1 MGILNNFENYTDKD
15 CNVKGKAGRDG
26 IGFKLTGDGN
36 YDIDGKRLT
45 NLAESVDDNDAVS
58 LKVLKEHT
66 QVSQNN
72 YHLQPSFKI
81 YKEFGDKSQL
91 TVGVYPK
98 TPSNHF
104 FNNHKTHHDPYNV
117 DKEADDTGFGGQ
129 AWSSMKLKGNQLE
142 SGSYTVIFEIFVL
155 GSSGSFL
162 VDDTIIYHV
171 YGDSHY
177 SITTFNSNKINGQY
191 TRSMI
196 QFTTDGGAG
205 ADDGIKFQIK
215 YFGSQYNNNIKF
227 LFYSRVIK
235 GSQSTSFDHAI
246 FNVSDVQDNHE
257 ILYFENLNL
266 NGNLING
273 LGNPVDNNDATNKT
287 YVDSEIAKLPQPDTD
302 VLKLDGSKAMTGN
315 LDMGNKNI
323 TNTNKITTRA
333 IDLSGP
339 IDMFNNRII
348 GVRDGIYDKHA
359 VNKQQ
364 LDAVENSKADKTQLT
379 NYLLRDGNN
388 TMTGD
393 LDIDEH
399 HILSVKNL
407 TDHKVDDAYS
417 DIVKDLK
424 SVVNKEYLNQNFL
437 KINGNYFDLNQ
448 KVIKNSAPHD
458 DGSYDNNTLVSKAFV
473 DAEIAKLPKPDID
486 VLKLDGS
493 RAMQGNLMM
502 NNNNIKNLKDP
513 VDNQDAGTKKYIDD
527 EITKI
532 PTVYANT
539 FYKKGEDILVS
550 KQKKIT
556 FEIDPLNSLPLNTY
570 VMNMNRYGIEKCGPI
585 KMDDQGNS
593 NLDMNDSSIINIG
606 GIEMKNDNDS
616 ELDMKNNKIVN
627 AGKLEMVNDNDSEI
641 NMNDNIIK
649 NVGDPLAAKD
659 ACNKR
664 YVDVVGSNYLKK
676 DGTSSMGGN
685 LKMQDN
691 RIIYLADPVNIKDA
705 ANKKYVDNKIKE
717 SEEGS
722 IEVVQQEN
730 VFKKVM
736 DDDEFKEDDNDIHK
750 VGVRNKNFHL
760 VNKKTY
766 EFNIDYDSSL
776 GYYSTRLSIDLI
788 YLPVGSYT
796 MVYEMYI
803 DNGITVD
810 EIDATSGTLTVGK
823 INSKINGTK
832 TRSIINFT
840 KYTISS
846 GFDDLDIDIKL
857 KGKTDPQTTIN
868 VVVYGVKGQV
878 NNVSVNLW
886 DRFYFYDNTS
896 IKFELPVDMNQK
908 DITGVNKI
916 TTKNLD
922 VHSQIDMK
930 GNKIIGVD
938 DGTSNNDA
946 VNKIQLDAVI
956 AQLNININTLN
967 NLIKTNKDNITTI
980 NTNDGYYYFT
990 DQLKH
995 KNRSFVKFPP
1005 NINKYPFGLGR
1016 DQFRFRILLDG
1027 YYHIIY
1033 TDFYKSNGQFQVH
1046 DITNGNDLFVM
1057 NLSKQSNW
1065 TPITINAIVPITV
1078 DNGFKHA
1085 DIQLKFGVFDNAL
1098 FNGSGYS
1105 SFYIRYLHA

>member
-1 MGILNNFENYTDKD
+1 MSYSNGILSSPSA
-15 CNVKGKAGRDG
+15 KGQPGPPGKPG
-26 IGFKLTGDGN
+26 IPRVGYKLTADGN
-36 YDIDGKRLT
+36 FDIDTKRLT
-45 NLAESVDDNDAVS
+45 NVAESVDDNDAVS

-66 QVSQNN
+66 QISQNN

-91 TVGVYPK
+91 TVGTPPN

-104 FNNHKTHHDPYNV
+104 FNNHKAHYDPYIV
-117 DKEADDTGFGGQ
+117 DKEAYDTGFSGE

-142 SGSYTVIFEIFVL
+142 SGSYTVIFEIFVI
-155 GSSGSFL
+155 GTSGGFL

-171 YGDSHY
+171 NGDSHY

-205 ADDGIKFQIK
+205 VDDGIKFQIK
-215 YFGSQYNNNIKF
+215 YFGSQYNKNIKF

-235 GSQSTSFDHAI
+235 GSQSTSFNHDI
-246 FNVSDVQDNHE
+246 FNVSDVDDNHE

-287 YVDSEIAKLPQPDTD
+287 YVDIKNAQQDIAIADKASKSYVDNQIANVQIDTTPLLPR
-302 VLKLDGSKAMTGN
+302 DGS
-315 LDMGNKNI
+315 
-323 TNTNKITTRA
+323 R
-333 IDLSGP
+333 S
-339 IDMFNNRII
+339 
-348 GVRDGIYDKHA
+348 
-359 VNKQQ
+359 
-364 LDAVENSKADKTQLT
+364 
-379 NYLLRDGNN
+379 
-388 TMTGD
+388 MTGD

-437 KINGNYFDLNQ
+437 KIKGNDYDLNQ

-473 DAEIAKLPKPDID
+473 DAEIAKLPKPDTD
-486 VLKLDGS
+486 VLKTDGS
-493 RAMQGNLMM
+493 KAMAGNLNMGM
-502 NNNNIKNLKDP
+502 NKILNVDTLNDYTNNSEKDRDLKSVVNKRYLNTHFLKIMGKGDNDFNLGGQIIKNCEPYYDGLFD
-513 VDNQDAGTKKYIDD
+513 DNS
-527 EITKI
+527 
-532 PTVYANT
+532 
-539 FYKKGEDILVS
+539 LVS
-550 KQKKIT
+550 KAFVDAKIAK
-556 FEIDPLNSLPLNTY
+556 LPKPATDVLKTDGSKA
-570 VMNMNRYGIEKCGPI
+570 MNG
-585 KMDDQGNS
+585 
-593 NLDMNDSSIINIG
+593 NLDMANNSIINLKEPG
-606 GIEMKNDNDS
+606 ASDS
-616 ELDMKNNKIVN
+616 NHAASVKFVNTIVN
-627 AGKLEMVNDNDSEI
+627 NSESGMINLIND
-641 NMNDNIIK
+641 
-649 NVGDPLAAKD
+649 
-659 ACNKR
+659 
-664 YVDVVGSNYLKK
+664 
-676 DGTSSMGGN
+676 
-685 LKMQDN
+685 
-691 RIIYLADPVNIKDA
+691 
-705 ANKKYVDNKIKE
+705 KIKK

-722 IEVVQQEN
+722 IEAVQQEN

-736 DDDEFKEDDNDIHK
+736 DDDEFKEDDSDIHK

-766 EFNIDYDSSL
+766 EFKIDYDSSL

-810 EIDATSGTLTVGK
+810 EIDSTSGTLVVGK
-823 INSKINGTK
+823 INSKIDGTK
-832 TRSIINFT
+832 TRSIIHFT
-840 KYTISS
+840 KYTISP

-886 DRFYFYDNTS
+886 DRFYYYDNAS
-896 IKFELPVDMNQK
+896 VKFELPVDMNQK

-916 TTKNLD
+916 TTTNLD
-922 VHSQIDMK
+922 VHGQIDMK
-930 GNKIIGVD
+930 GNKIIGVG

-967 NLIKTNKDNITTI
+967 NLIKTNKDNIATI

-1078 DNGFKHA
+1078 DNGFNHA
-1085 DIQLKFGVFDNAL
+1085 DIQLKFGVFDDAL

>member
-1 MGILNNFENYTDKD
+1 MSYSNGILSSPSA
-15 CNVKGKAGRDG
+15 KGQPGPPGKPGVPG
-26 IGFKLTGDGN
+26 VGYKLTADGN
-36 YDIDGKRLT
+36 FDIDTKRLT
-45 NLAESVDDNDAVS
+45 NVAESVDDNDAVS

-66 QVSQNN
+66 QISQNN

-91 TVGVYPK
+91 TVGTPPN

-104 FNNHKTHHDPYNV
+104 FNNHKTHHDPYIV
-117 DKEADDTGFGGQ
+117 DKEADDTGFSGE

-142 SGSYTVIFEIFVL
+142 SGSYTVIFEIFVI
-155 GSSGSFL
+155 GSSGGFL

-177 SITTFNSNKINGQY
+177 SITTFNSNKINGRY
-191 TRSMI
+191 TKSII
-196 QFTTDGGAG
+196 QFTTDGRAG
-205 ADDGIKFQIK
+205 VDDGIKFQIK

-246 FNVSDVQDNHE
+246 FNVSDVQDNHT
-257 ILYFENLNL
+257 ILYFNNLNL

-287 YVDSEIAKLPQPDTD
+287 YVDIKNAQQDIAIADKASKSYVDNQIANVQIDTTPLLPR
-302 VLKLDGSKAMTGN
+302 DGS
-315 LDMGNKNI
+315 
-323 TNTNKITTRA
+323 R
-333 IDLSGP
+333 S
-339 IDMFNNRII
+339 
-348 GVRDGIYDKHA
+348 
-359 VNKQQ
+359 
-364 LDAVENSKADKTQLT
+364 
-379 NYLLRDGNN
+379 
-388 TMTGD
+388 MTGD

-437 KINGNYFDLNQ
+437 KIKGNDYDLNQ

-473 DAEIAKLPKPDID
+473 DAEIAKLPKPDKD

-493 RAMQGNLMM
+493 KAMTGDLDMGMNKILNVDTLNDYSNNSEKDRDLKSAVNKQYLNTHFLKIMGKGDYDFNLGGQI
-502 NNNNIKNLKDP
+502 IKNCEPYYDGLFD
-513 VDNQDAGTKKYIDD
+513 DNS
-527 EITKI
+527 
-532 PTVYANT
+532 
-539 FYKKGEDILVS
+539 LVS
-550 KQKKIT
+550 KAFVDAKIAK
-556 FEIDPLNSLPLNTY
+556 LPKPATDVLKADGSKA
-570 VMNMNRYGIEKCGPI
+570 MNG
-585 KMDDQGNS
+585 
-593 NLDMNDSSIINIG
+593 NLDMANNSIINLKEPG
-606 GIEMKNDNDS
+606 ASDS
-616 ELDMKNNKIVN
+616 NHTASVKFVNTIVN
-627 AGKLEMVNDNDSEI
+627 NSESGMINLIND
-641 NMNDNIIK
+641 
-649 NVGDPLAAKD
+649 
-659 ACNKR
+659 
-664 YVDVVGSNYLKK
+664 
-676 DGTSSMGGN
+676 
-685 LKMQDN
+685 
-691 RIIYLADPVNIKDA
+691 
-705 ANKKYVDNKIKE
+705 KIKK

-722 IEVVQQEN
+722 IEAVQQEN

-736 DDDEFKEDDNDIHK
+736 DDDEFKEDDSDIHK

-766 EFNIDYDSSL
+766 EFKIDYDSSL

-810 EIDATSGTLTVGK
+810 EIDSTSGTLVVGK
-823 INSKINGTK
+823 INSKIDGTK
-832 TRSIINFT
+832 TRSIIHFT
-840 KYTISS
+840 KYTISP

-886 DRFYFYDNTS
+886 DRFYYYDNAS
-896 IKFELPVDMNQK
+896 VKFELPVDMNQK

-916 TTKNLD
+916 TTTNLD
-922 VHSQIDMK
+922 VHGQIDMK
-930 GNKIIGVD
+930 GNKIIGVG

-946 VNKIQLDAVI
+946 VNKIQLDAKVATVNNKI
-956 AQLNININTLN
+956 TKIRNDINTILN
-967 NLIKTNKDNITTI
+967 SLTKLK
-980 NTNDGYYYFT
+980 YYYFT

-995 KNRSFVKFPP
+995 KHANTVKFPA
-1005 NINKYPFGLGR
+1005 INSHPFSAVNNSEFLK
-1016 DQFRFRILLDG
+1016 IELDG
-1027 YYHIIY
+1027 HYQIIY
-1033 TDFYKSNGQFQVH
+1033 TDFVSNDAQFIIH
-1046 DITNGNDLFVM
+1046 DDINGNDLFVTNINVGRSWM
-1057 NLSKQSNW
+1057 
-1065 TPITINAIVPITV
+1065 PITINAVIPITV
-1078 DNGFKHA
+1078 DNGFNYARIKMY
-1085 DIQLKFGVFDNAL
+1085 LKKRGSPNSYFHGTDN
-1098 FNGSGYS
+1098 ST
-1105 SFYIRYLHA
+1105 FYIKYLHT

>member
-1 MGILNNFENYTDKD
+1 MSYSNGILSSPSA
-15 CNVKGKAGRDG
+15 KGQPGPPGKPGVPG
-26 IGFKLTGDGN
+26 VGYKLTADGN
-36 YDIDGKRLT
+36 FDIDTKRLT
-45 NLAESVDDNDAVS
+45 NVAESVDDNDAVS

-81 YKEFGDKSQL
+81 YKDFGDKSQL
-91 TVGVYPK
+91 TVGTPPN

-104 FNNHKTHHDPYNV
+104 FNNHKAHHDPYIV
-117 DKEADDTGFGGQ
+117 DKEADDTGFSGE

-142 SGSYTVIFEIFVL
+142 SGIYTVIFEIFVI
-155 GSSGSFL
+155 GSSGGFL

-205 ADDGIKFQIK
+205 VDDGIKFQIK
-215 YFGSQYNNNIKF
+215 YFGSQYNKNIKF

-235 GSQSTSFDHAI
+235 GSQSTSFNHDI
-246 FNVSDVQDNHE
+246 FNVSDVDDNHE

-287 YVDSEIAKLPQPDTD
+287 YVDIKNSQQDIAIADKASKSYVDNQIANVQIDTTPLLPR
-302 VLKLDGSKAMTGN
+302 DGS
-315 LDMGNKNI
+315 
-323 TNTNKITTRA
+323 R
-333 IDLSGP
+333 S
-339 IDMFNNRII
+339 
-348 GVRDGIYDKHA
+348 
-359 VNKQQ
+359 
-364 LDAVENSKADKTQLT
+364 
-379 NYLLRDGNN
+379 
-388 TMTGD
+388 MTGD

-437 KINGNYFDLNQ
+437 KIKGNDYDLNQ

-473 DAEIAKLPKPDID
+473 DAEIAKLPKPDKD

-493 RAMQGNLMM
+493 KAMTGDLDMGMNKILNVDTLNDYSNNSEKDRDLKSAVNKQYLNTHFLKIMGKGDYDFNLGGQI
-502 NNNNIKNLKDP
+502 IKNCEPYYDGLFD
-513 VDNQDAGTKKYIDD
+513 DNS
-527 EITKI
+527 
-532 PTVYANT
+532 
-539 FYKKGEDILVS
+539 LVS
-550 KQKKIT
+550 KAFVDAKIAK
-556 FEIDPLNSLPLNTY
+556 LPKPATDVLKTDGSKA
-570 VMNMNRYGIEKCGPI
+570 MNG
-585 KMDDQGNS
+585 
-593 NLDMNDSSIINIG
+593 NLDMANNSIINLKEPG
-606 GIEMKNDNDS
+606 ASDS
-616 ELDMKNNKIVN
+616 NHAASVKFVNTIVN
-627 AGKLEMVNDNDSEI
+627 NSESGMINLIND
-641 NMNDNIIK
+641 
-649 NVGDPLAAKD
+649 
-659 ACNKR
+659 
-664 YVDVVGSNYLKK
+664 
-676 DGTSSMGGN
+676 
-685 LKMQDN
+685 
-691 RIIYLADPVNIKDA
+691 
-705 ANKKYVDNKIKE
+705 KIKK

-722 IEVVQQEN
+722 IEAVQQEN

-736 DDDEFKEDDNDIHK
+736 DDDEFKEDDSDIHK

-766 EFNIDYDSSL
+766 EFKIDYDSSL

-810 EIDATSGTLTVGK
+810 EIDSTSGTLVVGK
-823 INSKINGTK
+823 INSKIDGTK
-832 TRSIINFT
+832 TRSIIHFT
-840 KYTISS
+840 KYTISP

-886 DRFYFYDNTS
+886 DRFYYYDNAS
-896 IKFELPVDMNQK
+896 VKFELPVDMNQK

-916 TTKNLD
+916 TTTNLD
-922 VHSQIDMK
+922 VHGQIDMK
-930 GNKIIGVD
+930 GNKIIGVG

-967 NLIKTNKDNITTI
+967 NLIKTNKDNIATI

-1078 DNGFKHA
+1078 DNGFNHA

-1105 SFYIRYLHA
+1105 SFYIRYLHS

>member
-1 MGILNNFENYTDKD
+1 
-15 CNVKGKAGRDG
+15 
-26 IGFKLTGDGN
+26 
-36 YDIDGKRLT
+36 
-45 NLAESVDDNDAVS
+45 
-58 LKVLKEHT
+58 
-66 QVSQNN
+66 
-72 YHLQPSFKI
+72 
-81 YKEFGDKSQL
+81 
-91 TVGVYPK
+91 
-98 TPSNHF
+98 
-104 FNNHKTHHDPYNV
+104 
-117 DKEADDTGFGGQ
+117 
-129 AWSSMKLKGNQLE
+129 MKLKGNQLE

-162 VDDTIIYHV
+162 VDDTIIYQV

-246 FNVSDVQDNHE
+246 FNVSDVQDNHT

-315 LDMGNKNI
+315 LDMGDKNI
-323 TNTNKITTRA
+323 TNTNKITTKSL
-333 IDLSGP
+333 DLNGP
-339 IDMFNNRII
+339 IDMFDNRII
-348 GVRDGIYDKHA
+348 GVKNGMYDKHA
-359 VNKQQ
+359 VNKRQ
-364 LDAVENSKADKTQLT
+364 LDAVKNLKADKTQLA
-379 NYLLRDGNN
+379 NYLLRDGSN

-437 KINGNYFDLNQ
+437 KIKGNYFDLNQ

-473 DAEIAKLPKPDID
+473 DAEIAKLPKPDTD

-493 RAMQGNLMM
+493 KAMTGNLDMGMKNILNVDTLNDYTNNSEKDRDLKSAVNKQYLNTHFLKIMGKGDNDFNLGGQIIKNCEPYYDGLFDDNSLVSKAFVDAEIAKLPKPDINVLKLDGSKAMQGDLYM
-502 NNNNIKNLKDP
+502 NNNR
-513 VDNQDAGTKKYIDD
+513 
-527 EITKI
+527 
-532 PTVYANT
+532 
-539 FYKKGEDILVS
+539 IL
-550 KQKKIT
+550 
-556 FEIDPLNSLPLNTY
+556 
-570 VMNMNRYGIEKCGPI
+570 
-585 KMDDQGNS
+585 
-593 NLDMNDSSIINIG
+593 
-606 GIEMKNDNDS
+606 
-616 ELDMKNNKIVN
+616 N
-627 AGKLEMVNDNDSEI
+627 AGKLVMVANNNSEI
-641 NMNDNIIK
+641 NMNDNRIK
-649 NVGDPLAAKD
+649 NVGDPFAAKD

-664 YVDVVGSNYLKK
+664 YVDVVGSNYLQK

-685 LKMQDN
+685 LKMQDH
-691 RIIYLADPVNIKDA
+691 RIIYLADPVNIQDA

-736 DDDEFKEDDNDIHK
+736 DDDEFKEDDSDIHK

-766 EFNIDYDSSL
+766 EFKIDYDSSL

-823 INSKINGTK
+823 INSKIDGTK
-832 TRSIINFT
+832 TRSIIHFT

-846 GFDDLDIDIKL
+846 GFDDLEIDIKL

-930 GNKIIGVD
+930 GNKIIGVG
-938 DGTSNNDA
+938 DGASNNDA
-946 VNKIQLDAVI
+946 VNKIQLDAKVATVNNKI
-956 AQLNININTLN
+956 TQINKSLNDILTQLTYFL
-967 NLIKTNKDNITTI
+967 
-980 NTNDGYYYFT
+980 FT
-990 DQLKH
+990 DQLIH
-995 KNRSFVKFPP
+995 KNHNTVIFPSS
-1005 NINKYPFGLGR
+1005 INKPPFRSVRGSYDKLRISISGKYLVSYTDSYKNACQFQIYDDTNSVYPFVIYLS
-1016 DQFRFRILLDG
+1016 DTQQFTEFSISTVINIQTNNG
-1027 YYHIIY
+1027 Y
-1033 TDFYKSNGQFQVH
+1033 
-1046 DITNGNDLFVM
+1046 
-1057 NLSKQSNW
+1057 
-1065 TPITINAIVPITV
+1065 
-1078 DNGFKHA
+1078 
-1085 DIQLKFGVFDNAL
+1085 
-1098 FNGSGYS
+1098 GYS
-1105 SFYIRYLHA
+1105 DIKLRVVKVNSKDPNPLLAGARKSTFYIKYLHA

>member
-26 IGFKLTGDGN
+26 IGFKLTGDDN

-91 TVGVYPK
+91 TVGTPPN

-104 FNNHKTHHDPYNV
+104 FNNHKAHHDPYIV
-117 DKEADDTGFGGQ
+117 DKEADDTGFSGE

-142 SGSYTVIFEIFVL
+142 SGSYTVIFEIFVI

-246 FNVSDVQDNHE
+246 FNVSDVQDNHT
-257 ILYFENLNL
+257 ILYFNNLNL

-273 LGNPVDNNDATNKT
+273 LSDPVDNNDATNKI
-287 YVDSEIAKLPQPDTD
+287 YVDIKNAQQDIAIADKASKSYVDNQIANVQIDTTPLLPR
-302 VLKLDGSKAMTGN
+302 DGSRSMTGN
-315 LDMGNKNI
+315 LNMGLK
-323 TNTNKITTRA
+323 
-333 IDLSGP
+333 
-339 IDMFNNRII
+339 
-348 GVRDGIYDKHA
+348 
-359 VNKQQ
+359 
-364 LDAVENSKADKTQLT
+364 
-379 NYLLRDGNN
+379 
-388 TMTGD
+388 
-393 LDIDEH
+393 
-399 HILSVKNL
+399 HILNIENL
-407 TDHKVDDAYS
+407 TDHKVDDGYL

-424 SVVNKEYLNQNFL
+424 SVVNKEYLNRNFL
-437 KINGNYFDLNQ
+437 KIKENYYDLNQ

-473 DAEIAKLPKPDID
+473 DAEIAKLSNMNF
-486 VLKLDGS
+486 LKLDGS
-493 RAMQGNLMM
+493 KAMQGNLMM

-513 VDNQDAGTKKYIDD
+513 VDNQDAGTKKYINA
-527 EITKI
+527 EIAKI
-532 PTVYANT
+532 PINT
-539 FYKKGEDILVS
+539 FYKKGENILVS

-556 FEIDPLNSLPLNTY
+556 FEVDPLNSLPIDTY
-570 VMNMNRYGIEKCGPI
+570 VMNMNRYGIENCGPI
-585 KMDDQGNS
+585 KMDNNGNS
-593 NLDMNDSSIINIG
+593 NLDMSNSIIKNVG

-627 AGKLEMVNDNDSEI
+627 AGKLEMVADNDSEI

-659 ACNKR
+659 ASNKR

-685 LKMQDN
+685 LKMEDHK
-691 RIIYLADPVNIKDA
+691 IINLADPVNIQDA

-717 SEEGS
+717 SEEES
-722 IEVVQQEN
+722 IELVQQEN
-730 VFKKVM
+730 VFQKVM
-736 DDDEFKEDDNDIHK
+736 NDDEFKEDDSDIHK

-810 EIDATSGTLTVGK
+810 EIDSTSGTLVVGK
-823 INSKINGTK
+823 INSKIDGTK

-840 KYTISS
+840 KYTISP

-886 DRFYFYDNTS
+886 DRFYYYDNTS
-896 IKFELPVDMNQK
+896 IKFELPVDMNGNK
-908 DITGVNKI
+908 ITGVA
-916 TTKNLD
+916 D
-922 VHSQIDMK
+922 
-930 GNKIIGVD
+930 GVD
-938 DGTSNNDA
+938 DSDVMNKAQFD
-946 VNKIQLDAVI
+946 KIQSYYFY
-956 AQLNININTLN
+956 
-967 NLIKTNKDNITTI
+967 
-980 NTNDGYYYFT
+980 TND
-990 DQLKH
+990 LKH
-995 KNRSFVKFPP
+995 NNKKNVNFP
-1005 NINKYPFGLGR
+1005 NFYKYPFDSNISEIINIKLS
-1016 DQFRFRILLDG
+1016 G

-1033 TDFYKSNGQFQVH
+1033 TDYYKGNTSIFRIHRN
-1046 DITNGNDLFVM
+1046 ITSIYTLTVDAK
-1057 NLSKQSNW
+1057 SDW
-1065 TPITINAIVPITV
+1065 TQLTINIVHEFESG
-1078 DNGFKHA
+1078 DYLQFDFNNNKSK
-1085 DIQLKFGVFDNAL
+1085 LYGV
-1098 FNGSGYS
+1098 GRST
-1105 SFYIRYLHA
+1105 FYIKYLHP

>member
-1 MGILNNFENYTDKD
+1 MKKYNLIILMSYSNGILSSPSAEGQPGPPGLPGVPGVGY
-15 CNVKGKAGRDG
+15 
-26 IGFKLTGDGN
+26 KLTADGN
-36 YDIDGKRLT
+36 FDIDTKRLT
-45 NLAESVDDNDAVS
+45 NVAESVDDNDAVS

-66 QVSQNN
+66 QISQNN

-91 TVGVYPK
+91 TVGTPPN

-104 FNNHKTHHDPYNV
+104 FNNHKTHHDPYIV
-117 DKEADDTGFGGQ
+117 DKEADDTGFSGE

-142 SGSYTVIFEIFVL
+142 SGSYTVIFEIFVISPKNL
-155 GSSGSFL
+155 FL
-162 VDDTIIYHV
+162 SDDTIIYHV

-205 ADDGIKFQIK
+205 VDDGIKFQIK
-215 YFGSQYNNNIKF
+215 YFGSQYNKNIKF

-235 GSQSTSFDHAI
+235 GSQSTSFDHDI
-246 FNVSDVQDNHE
+246 FNVSDVDDNHG

-287 YVDSEIAKLPQPDTD
+287 YVDIKNAQQDIAIADKASKSYVDNQIANVQIDTTPLLPR
-302 VLKLDGSKAMTGN
+302 DGS
-315 LDMGNKNI
+315 
-323 TNTNKITTRA
+323 R
-333 IDLSGP
+333 S
-339 IDMFNNRII
+339 
-348 GVRDGIYDKHA
+348 
-359 VNKQQ
+359 
-364 LDAVENSKADKTQLT
+364 
-379 NYLLRDGNN
+379 
-388 TMTGD
+388 MTGD

-437 KINGNYFDLNQ
+437 KIKGNDYDLNQ
-448 KVIKNSAPHD
+448 KVIKNSAPRD

-473 DAEIAKLPKPDID
+473 DAEIAKLPKPDTD

-493 RAMQGNLMM
+493 KAMTGDLDMGMNKILNVDTLNDYTNNSEKDRDLKSAVNKEYLNTHFLKIMGKGDYDFNLGGQI
-502 NNNNIKNLKDP
+502 IKNCEPYYDGLFD
-513 VDNQDAGTKKYIDD
+513 DNS
-527 EITKI
+527 
-532 PTVYANT
+532 
-539 FYKKGEDILVS
+539 LVS
-550 KQKKIT
+550 KAFVDAKIAK
-556 FEIDPLNSLPLNTY
+556 LPKPATDVLKTDGSKA
-570 VMNMNRYGIEKCGPI
+570 MNG
-585 KMDDQGNS
+585 
-593 NLDMNDSSIINIG
+593 NLDMANNSIINLKEPG
-606 GIEMKNDNDS
+606 ASDS
-616 ELDMKNNKIVN
+616 NHAASVKFVNTIVN
-627 AGKLEMVNDNDSEI
+627 NSESGMINLIND
-641 NMNDNIIK
+641 
-649 NVGDPLAAKD
+649 
-659 ACNKR
+659 
-664 YVDVVGSNYLKK
+664 
-676 DGTSSMGGN
+676 
-685 LKMQDN
+685 
-691 RIIYLADPVNIKDA
+691 
-705 ANKKYVDNKIKE
+705 KIKK

-722 IEVVQQEN
+722 IEAVQQEN

-736 DDDEFKEDDNDIHK
+736 DDDEFKEDDSDIHK
-750 VGVRNKNFHL
+750 VGVQNKNFHL

-766 EFNIDYDSSL
+766 EFKIDYDPSL

-810 EIDATSGTLTVGK
+810 EIDSTSGTLVVGK
-823 INSKINGTK
+823 INSKIDGTK
-832 TRSIINFT
+832 TRSIIQFT
-840 KYTISS
+840 KYTISP

-886 DRFYFYDNTS
+886 DRFYYYDNTS

-916 TTKNLD
+916 TTTNLD

-930 GNKIIGVD
+930 GNKIIGVG

-946 VNKIQLDAVI
+946 VNKIQLDAKVATVNNKI
-956 AQLNININTLN
+956 IQIRNDINTILN
-967 NLIKTNKDNITTI
+967 SLTKLK
-980 NTNDGYYYFT
+980 YYYFT

-995 KNRSFVKFPP
+995 KHADTVKFPT
-1005 NINKYPFGLGR
+1005 INSHPFSVVNNSEFLK
-1016 DQFRFRILLDG
+1016 IELDG
-1027 YYHIIY
+1027 HYQIIY
-1033 TDFYKSNGQFQVH
+1033 TDFIIHDVQFIIH
-1046 DITNGNDLFVM
+1046 DDTNGNDLFVT
-1057 NLSKQSNW
+1057 NLNGGRSW
-1065 TPITINAIVPITV
+1065 MPITINTVIPITV
-1078 DNGFKHA
+1078 DNGFDYARIKMY
-1085 DIQLKFGVFDNAL
+1085 LEKK
-1098 FNGSGYS
+1098 GSTSAIFHGTENS
-1105 SFYIRYLHA
+1105 TFYIKYLHT

>member
-1 MGILNNFENYTDKD
+1 MSYSNGILSSPSA
-15 CNVKGKAGRDG
+15 KGQPGPPGKPGVPG
-26 IGFKLTGDGN
+26 VGYKLTADGN
-36 YDIDGKRLT
+36 FDIDTKRLT
-45 NLAESVDDNDAVS
+45 NVAESVDDNDAVS

-91 TVGVYPK
+91 TVGTPPN

-104 FNNHKTHHDPYNV
+104 FNNHKTHHDPYIV
-117 DKEADDTGFGGQ
+117 DKEAGDTGFGGQ

-142 SGSYTVIFEIFVL
+142 SGSYTVIFEIFVISPNNL
-155 GSSGSFL
+155 FL
-162 VDDTIIYHV
+162 SDDTIIYHV

-177 SITTFNSNKINGQY
+177 SINTFNSNKINGQY

-235 GSQSTSFDHAI
+235 GSQSTSFNHSI
-246 FNVSDVQDNHE
+246 FNVSDVQDNHT

-364 LDAVENSKADKTQLT
+364 LDAVKNLKADKTQLT
-379 NYLLRDGNN
+379 NYLLRDGSN

-399 HILSVKNL
+399 YILSVKNL

-473 DAEIAKLPKPDID
+473 DAEIAKLPKPDTD

-493 RAMQGNLMM
+493 KAMTGNLDMGM
-502 NNNNIKNLKDP
+502 KNILNIDTLNDYTNNSEKDRDLKSAVNKQYLNTHFLKIMGKGDNDFNLGGQIIKNCEPYYDGLFD
-513 VDNQDAGTKKYIDD
+513 DNS
-527 EITKI
+527 
-532 PTVYANT
+532 
-539 FYKKGEDILVS
+539 LVS
-550 KQKKIT
+550 KA
-556 FEIDPLNSLPLNTY
+556 FVDAEIAKLPKPATDVLKTDGSKA
-570 VMNMNRYGIEKCGPI
+570 MNG
-585 KMDDQGNS
+585 
-593 NLDMNDSSIINIG
+593 NLDMANNSIINLKEPG
-606 GIEMKNDNDS
+606 ASDS
-616 ELDMKNNKIVN
+616 NHAASVKFVNTIVN
-627 AGKLEMVNDNDSEI
+627 NSESGMINLIND
-641 NMNDNIIK
+641 
-649 NVGDPLAAKD
+649 
-659 ACNKR
+659 
-664 YVDVVGSNYLKK
+664 
-676 DGTSSMGGN
+676 
-685 LKMQDN
+685 
-691 RIIYLADPVNIKDA
+691 
-705 ANKKYVDNKIKE
+705 KIKK

-736 DDDEFKEDDNDIHK
+736 DDDEFKEDDSDIHK

-810 EIDATSGTLTVGK
+810 EIDSTSGTLVVGK
-823 INSKINGTK
+823 INSKIDGTK

-840 KYTISS
+840 KYTISP

-886 DRFYFYDNTS
+886 DRFYYYDNTS
-896 IKFELPVDMNQK
+896 IKFELPVDMNGNK
-908 DITGVNKI
+908 ITGVA
-916 TTKNLD
+916 D
-922 VHSQIDMK
+922 
-930 GNKIIGVD
+930 GVD
-938 DGTSNNDA
+938 DSDVMNKAQFD
-946 VNKIQLDAVI
+946 KIQSYYFY
-956 AQLNININTLN
+956 
-967 NLIKTNKDNITTI
+967 
-980 NTNDGYYYFT
+980 TND
-990 DQLKH
+990 LKH
-995 KNRSFVKFPP
+995 NNKKNVNFP
-1005 NINKYPFGLGR
+1005 NFYKYPFDSNITEIINIKLS
-1016 DQFRFRILLDG
+1016 G

-1033 TDFYKSNGQFQVH
+1033 TDYYKGNTSIFRIHRN
-1046 DITNGNDLFVM
+1046 ITSIYTLTVDAK
-1057 NLSKQSNW
+1057 SDW
-1065 TPITINAIVPITV
+1065 TQLTINIV
-1078 DNGFKHA
+1078 H
-1085 DIQLKFGVFDNAL
+1085 KFESGDYLQFDFNNNKSKLYGV
-1098 FNGSGYS
+1098 GRST
-1105 SFYIRYLHA
+1105 FYIKYLHP

>member
-1 MGILNNFENYTDKD
+1 MGILNNFEKYTDKD
-15 CNVKGKAGRDG
+15 CNVRGQAGRDG

-91 TVGVYPK
+91 TVGTPPN

-104 FNNHKTHHDPYNV
+104 FNNHKAHHDPYIV
-117 DKEADDTGFGGQ
+117 DKEADDTGFSGE

-191 TRSMI
+191 TRSII
-196 QFTTDGGAG
+196 QFTTDGEAG

-215 YFGSQYNNNIKF
+215 YFGSQYNKNIKF

-235 GSQSTSFDHAI
+235 GSQSTSFNHTI
-246 FNVSDVQDNHE
+246 FNVSDVQDNHT

-287 YVDSEIAKLPQPDTD
+287 YVDIKNAQQDIAIADKASKSYVDNQIANVQIDTTPLLPR
-302 VLKLDGSKAMTGN
+302 DGSRSMTDD
-315 LDMGNKNI
+315 LDM
-323 TNTNKITTRA
+323 
-333 IDLSGP
+333 
-339 IDMFNNRII
+339 
-348 GVRDGIYDKHA
+348 
-359 VNKQQ
+359 
-364 LDAVENSKADKTQLT
+364 
-379 NYLLRDGNN
+379 
-388 TMTGD
+388 
-393 LDIDEH
+393 DEH

-437 KINGNYFDLNQ
+437 KIKGNDYDLNQ

-458 DGSYDNNTLVSKAFV
+458 NGSYDNNTLVSKAFV
-473 DAEIAKLPKPDID
+473 DAEIAKLPKPDTD

-493 RAMQGNLMM
+493 KAMTGNLDMGM
-502 NNNNIKNLKDP
+502 KNILNVDTLNDYTNNSEKDRDLKSVVNKRYLNTHFLKIIGKGDNDFNLGGQIIKNCEPYYDGLFD
-513 VDNQDAGTKKYIDD
+513 DNS
-527 EITKI
+527 
-532 PTVYANT
+532 
-539 FYKKGEDILVS
+539 LVS
-550 KQKKIT
+550 KAFVDAKIAK
-556 FEIDPLNSLPLNTY
+556 LPKPATDVLKTDGSKA
-570 VMNMNRYGIEKCGPI
+570 MAGDINMAN
-585 KMDDQGNS
+585 N
-593 NLDMNDSSIINIG
+593 SIINLKEPG
-606 GIEMKNDNDS
+606 ASDS
-616 ELDMKNNKIVN
+616 NHAASVKFVNTIVN
-627 AGKLEMVNDNDSEI
+627 NSESGMINLIND
-641 NMNDNIIK
+641 
-649 NVGDPLAAKD
+649 
-659 ACNKR
+659 
-664 YVDVVGSNYLKK
+664 
-676 DGTSSMGGN
+676 
-685 LKMQDN
+685 
-691 RIIYLADPVNIKDA
+691 
-705 ANKKYVDNKIKE
+705 KIKK

-736 DDDEFKEDDNDIHK
+736 DDDEFKEDDSDIHK

-766 EFNIDYDSSL
+766 EFKIDYDSSL

-796 MVYEMYI
+796 MVYDLYI

-810 EIDATSGTLTVGK
+810 EIDSTSGTLIVGK

-840 KYTISS
+840 KYTISP
-846 GFDDLDIDIKL
+846 GFDDLDINIKL

-886 DRFYFYDNTS
+886 DRFYYYDNAS

-908 DITGVNKI
+908 NITGVNKI
-916 TTKNLD
+916 TTTNLD
-922 VHSQIDMK
+922 VNSQIDMK
-930 GNKIIGVD
+930 GNKIIGVG

-946 VNKIQLDAVI
+946 VNKIQLDAKVATVNNKI
-956 AQLNININTLN
+956 TKIRNDINTILN
-967 NLIKTNKDNITTI
+967 SLTKLK
-980 NTNDGYYYFT
+980 YYYFT

-995 KNRSFVKFPP
+995 KHANTVKFPA
-1005 NINKYPFGLGR
+1005 INSHPFSAVNNSEFLK
-1016 DQFRFRILLDG
+1016 IELDG
-1027 YYHIIY
+1027 HYQIIY
-1033 TDFYKSNGQFQVH
+1033 TDFVINDAQFIIH
-1046 DITNGNDLFVM
+1046 DDTNGNDLFVTNINSGRSWM
-1057 NLSKQSNW
+1057 
-1065 TPITINAIVPITV
+1065 PITINTVIPITV
-1078 DNGFKHA
+1078 DNGFNYARIKMY
-1085 DIQLKFGVFDNAL
+1085 LKKRGSPHSYFHGTDN
-1098 FNGSGYS
+1098 ST
-1105 SFYIRYLHA
+1105 FYIKYLHT

>member
-1 MGILNNFENYTDKD
+1 MSYSNGILSSPSA
-15 CNVKGKAGRDG
+15 KGQPGPPGKPGVPG
-26 IGFKLTGDGN
+26 VGYKLTSDGN
-36 YDIDGKRLT
+36 FDIDAKRLT
-45 NLAESVDDNDAVS
+45 NVAESVDDNDAVS

-81 YKEFGDKSQL
+81 YKDFGDKSQL
-91 TVGVYPK
+91 NVGK
-98 TPSNHF
+98 TPNTSSNHF
-104 FNNHKTHHDPYNV
+104 FNNHKTHYDPYIV
-117 DKEADDTGFGGQ
+117 DKEADDTGFSGE

-142 SGSYTVIFEIFVL
+142 SGSYTVIFEIFVISPKNL
-155 GSSGSFL
+155 FL
-162 VDDTIIYHV
+162 SDDTIIYQV

-205 ADDGIKFQIK
+205 VDDGIKFQIK
-215 YFGSQYNNNIKF
+215 YFGSQYNKNIKF

-246 FNVSDVQDNHE
+246 FNVSDVQDNHT
-257 ILYFENLNL
+257 ILYFNNLNL

-287 YVDSEIAKLPQPDTD
+287 YVDIKNAQQDIAIADKASKSYVDNQIANVQIDTTPLLPR
-302 VLKLDGSKAMTGN
+302 DGS
-315 LDMGNKNI
+315 
-323 TNTNKITTRA
+323 R
-333 IDLSGP
+333 S
-339 IDMFNNRII
+339 
-348 GVRDGIYDKHA
+348 
-359 VNKQQ
+359 
-364 LDAVENSKADKTQLT
+364 
-379 NYLLRDGNN
+379 
-388 TMTGD
+388 MTGD

-399 HILSVKNL
+399 HILSVKNI

-417 DIVKDLK
+417 DIIKDLK

-437 KINGNYFDLNQ
+437 KIKGNYFDLNQ

-473 DAEIAKLPKPDID
+473 DAEIAKLPKPDTD

-493 RAMQGNLMM
+493 KAMTGNLDMGM
-502 NNNNIKNLKDP
+502 KNILNVDTLNDYTNNSEKDRDLKSVVNKRYLNTHFLKIMGKGDNDFNLGGQIIKNCEPYYDGLFD
-513 VDNQDAGTKKYIDD
+513 DNS
-527 EITKI
+527 
-532 PTVYANT
+532 
-539 FYKKGEDILVS
+539 LVS
-550 KQKKIT
+550 KAFVDAKIAK
-556 FEIDPLNSLPLNTY
+556 LPKPATDVLKTDGSKA
-570 VMNMNRYGIEKCGPI
+570 MNG
-585 KMDDQGNS
+585 
-593 NLDMNDSSIINIG
+593 NLDMANNSIINLKEPG
-606 GIEMKNDNDS
+606 ASDS
-616 ELDMKNNKIVN
+616 NHAASVKFVNTIVN
-627 AGKLEMVNDNDSEI
+627 NSESGMINLIND
-641 NMNDNIIK
+641 
-649 NVGDPLAAKD
+649 
-659 ACNKR
+659 
-664 YVDVVGSNYLKK
+664 
-676 DGTSSMGGN
+676 
-685 LKMQDN
+685 
-691 RIIYLADPVNIKDA
+691 
-705 ANKKYVDNKIKE
+705 KIKK

-736 DDDEFKEDDNDIHK
+736 DDDEFKEDDSDIHK

-766 EFNIDYDSSL
+766 EFKIDYDSSL

-810 EIDATSGTLTVGK
+810 EIDSTSGTLVVGK

-840 KYTISS
+840 KYTISP

-886 DRFYFYDNTS
+886 DRFYYYDNTS

-916 TTKNLD
+916 TTAYLD
-922 VHSQIDMK
+922 VNSQIDMK
-930 GNKIIGVD
+930 GNKIIGVG

-946 VNKIQLDAVI
+946 VNKIQLDAVV
-956 AQLNININTLN
+956 AQLNMNINTLN
-967 NLIKTNKDNITTI
+967 NLIKTNKNNITTI
-980 NTNDGYYYFT
+980 NRYDGYYYFT
-990 DQLKH
+990 DDLKH
-995 KNRSFVKFPP
+995 NNSQVVKFPQ
-1005 NINKYPFGLGR
+1005 INKYPFSSNNNSEFL
-1016 DQFRFRILLDG
+1016 RITLDG
-1027 YYHIIY
+1027 NYQIIY
-1033 TDFYKSNGQFQVH
+1033 TDFYKKSTKVSIYDNTNSITLF
-1046 DITNGNDLFVM
+1046 TNGLN
-1057 NLSKQSNW
+1057 NYGNW
-1065 TPITINAIVPITV
+1065 LPITLNAVIPISV
-1078 DNGFKHA
+1078 DNGFNHA
-1085 DIQLKFGVFDNAL
+1085 EIKITCTNLQNSYDSILDGFGNSTF
-1098 FNGSGYS
+1098 F
-1105 SFYIRYLHA
+1105 IKYLGP

>member
-1 MGILNNFENYTDKD
+1 MSYSNGILSSPSA
-15 CNVKGKAGRDG
+15 KGQPGPPG
-26 IGFKLTGDGN
+26 PSGVGYKLTADGN
-36 YDIDGKRLT
+36 FDIDTKRLT

-81 YKEFGDKSQL
+81 YKEFGNKSQL
-91 TVGVYPK
+91 TVGTPPN

-104 FNNHKTHHDPYNV
+104 FNNHKTHHDPYIV

-177 SITTFNSNKINGQY
+177 SINTFNSNKINGQY

-235 GSQSTSFDHAI
+235 GSQSTSFNHSI
-246 FNVSDVQDNHE
+246 FNVSDVQDNHT

-287 YVDSEIAKLPQPDTD
+287 YVDSEIAKLPQPDTN

-364 LDAVENSKADKTQLT
+364 LDAVKNLKADKTQLA
-379 NYLLRDGNN
+379 NYLLRDGSN

-437 KINGNYFDLNQ
+437 KIKGNYFDLNQ

-473 DAEIAKLPKPDID
+473 DAEIAKLPKPDTD

-493 RAMQGNLMM
+493 KAMTGNLDMGMKNILNVDTLNDYTNNSEKDRDLKSAVNKQYLNTHFLKIMGKGDNDFNLGGQIIKNCEPYYDGLFDDNSLVSKAFVDAEIAKLPKPDINVLKLDGSKAMQGDLYM
-502 NNNNIKNLKDP
+502 NNNR
-513 VDNQDAGTKKYIDD
+513 
-527 EITKI
+527 
-532 PTVYANT
+532 
-539 FYKKGEDILVS
+539 IL
-550 KQKKIT
+550 
-556 FEIDPLNSLPLNTY
+556 
-570 VMNMNRYGIEKCGPI
+570 
-585 KMDDQGNS
+585 
-593 NLDMNDSSIINIG
+593 
-606 GIEMKNDNDS
+606 
-616 ELDMKNNKIVN
+616 N
-627 AGKLEMVNDNDSEI
+627 AGKLVMVANNNSEI
-641 NMNDNIIK
+641 NMNDNKIK

-659 ACNKR
+659 ASNKR

-685 LKMQDN
+685 LKMQDH
-691 RIIYLADPVNIKDA
+691 RIIYLADPVNIQDA

-750 VGVRNKNFHL
+750 VGVQNKNFHL

-766 EFNIDYDSSL
+766 EFKIDYDSSL

-823 INSKINGTK
+823 INSKIDGTK
-832 TRSIINFT
+832 TRSIIHFT

-930 GNKIIGVD
+930 GNKIIGIG

-946 VNKIQLDAVI
+946 VNKIQLDVVK
-956 AQLNININTLN
+956 AQVA
-967 NLIKTNKDNITTI
+967 TI
-980 NTNDGYYYFT
+980 NTNNGYYFFT
-990 DQLKH
+990 DQLQH
-995 KNRSFVKFPP
+995 NNENIVKFQA
-1005 NINKYPFGLGR
+1005 NKRHYPFQTKRNGVHHTLA
-1016 DQFRFRILLDG
+1016 LYLSG
-1027 YYHIIY
+1027 YYHVIY
-1033 TDFYKSNGQFQVH
+1033 TDFYIGSGKFTIQYTVWPGLNRP
-1046 DITNGNDLFVM
+1046 DDLFT
-1057 NLSKQSNW
+1057 LSLHKQSDW
-1065 TPITINAIVPITV
+1065 TPITINIIKKIDILSGGKGYSDIA
-1078 DNGFKHA
+1078 FK
-1085 DIQLKFGVFDNAL
+1085 IKSGSGNAT
-1098 FNGSGYS
+1098 FYGSGYS
-1105 SFYIRYLHA
+1105 TFYIKYLHA

>member
-72 YHLQPSFKI
+72 YHLQPSFEI

-91 TVGVYPK
+91 TNGAYPK

-104 FNNHKTHHDPYNV
+104 FNNHETHHDPYIV
-117 DKEADDTGFGGQ
+117 DKEADDTGFSGE

-191 TRSMI
+191 TRSII

-246 FNVSDVQDNHE
+246 FNVSDVQDNHT

-273 LGNPVDNNDATNKT
+273 LGNPVDNDDATNKT
-287 YVDSEIAKLPQPDTD
+287 YVDSEIAKLPQPDTN

-323 TNTNKITTRA
+323 TNTNKITARSL
-333 IDLSGP
+333 DLNGP
-339 IDMFNNRII
+339 IDMFDNRII
-348 GVRDGIYDKHA
+348 GVKNGIYDKHA
-359 VNKQQ
+359 VNKRQ
-364 LDAVENSKADKTQLT
+364 LDAVENLKADKTQLA
-379 NYLLRDGNN
+379 NYLLRDGSN

-437 KINGNYFDLNQ
+437 KIKGNYFDLNQ

-473 DAEIAKLPKPDID
+473 DAEIAKLPKPDTD

-493 RAMQGNLMM
+493 KAMTGNLDMGMKNILNVDTLNDYTNNSEKDRDLKSAVNKQYLNTHFLKIMGKGDNDFNLGGQIIKNCEPYYDGLFDDNSLVSKAFVDAEIAKLPKPDINVLKLDGSKAMQGDLYM
-502 NNNNIKNLKDP
+502 NNNR
-513 VDNQDAGTKKYIDD
+513 
-527 EITKI
+527 
-532 PTVYANT
+532 
-539 FYKKGEDILVS
+539 IL
-550 KQKKIT
+550 
-556 FEIDPLNSLPLNTY
+556 
-570 VMNMNRYGIEKCGPI
+570 
-585 KMDDQGNS
+585 
-593 NLDMNDSSIINIG
+593 
-606 GIEMKNDNDS
+606 
-616 ELDMKNNKIVN
+616 N
-627 AGKLEMVNDNDSEI
+627 AGKLVMVANNNSEI

-659 ACNKR
+659 ASNKR
-664 YVDVVGSNYLKK
+664 
-676 DGTSSMGGN
+676 
-685 LKMQDN
+685 
-691 RIIYLADPVNIKDA
+691 
-705 ANKKYVDNKIKE
+705 YVDNKIKE

-736 DDDEFKEDDNDIHK
+736 DDDEFKEDDSDIHK

-766 EFNIDYDSSL
+766 EFKIDYDSSL

-810 EIDATSGTLTVGK
+810 EIDSTSGTLVVGK

-930 GNKIIGVD
+930 GNKIIGVG
-938 DGTSNNDA
+938 DGASNNDA
-946 VNKIQLDAVI
+946 VNKIQLDAKFATVNNKVTQI
-956 AQLNININTLN
+956 NKSLNDILTQLTYFL
-967 NLIKTNKDNITTI
+967 
-980 NTNDGYYYFT
+980 FT
-990 DQLKH
+990 DQLIH
-995 KNRSFVKFPP
+995 KNHNTVIFPSS
-1005 NINKYPFGLGR
+1005 INKTPFRSVRGNYDKL
-1016 DQFRFRILLDG
+1016 RISLSGKYLVS
-1027 YYHIIY
+1027 Y
-1033 TDFYKSNGQFQVH
+1033 TDSYKNAGQFQIY
-1046 DITNGNDLFVM
+1046 DDTNSVYLFVIY
-1057 NLSKQSNW
+1057 LSNTQKFTEFAISAV
-1065 TPITINAIVPITV
+1065 INIQTN
-1078 DNGFKHA
+1078 NGFGHS
-1085 DIQLKFGVFDNAL
+1085 DIKLRIVKVNSKDPNPLLAGANK
-1098 FNGSGYS
+1098 ST
-1105 SFYIRYLHA
+1105 FYIKYLHA

>member
-1 MGILNNFENYTDKD
+1 MKKYNLIILMSYSNGILSSPSAEGQPGPPGLPGVPGVGY
-15 CNVKGKAGRDG
+15 
-26 IGFKLTGDGN
+26 KLTADGN
-36 YDIDGKRLT
+36 FDIDTKRLT
-45 NLAESVDDNDAVS
+45 NVAESVDDNDAVS

-66 QVSQNN
+66 QISQNN

-91 TVGVYPK
+91 TVGTPPN

-104 FNNHKTHHDPYNV
+104 FNNHKTHHDPYIV
-117 DKEADDTGFGGQ
+117 DKEADDTGFSGE

-142 SGSYTVIFEIFVL
+142 SGSYTVIFEIFVISPKNL
-155 GSSGSFL
+155 FL
-162 VDDTIIYHV
+162 SDDTIIYHV

-205 ADDGIKFQIK
+205 VDDGIKFQIK
-215 YFGSQYNNNIKF
+215 YFGSQYNKNIKF

-235 GSQSTSFDHAI
+235 GSQSTSFNHDI
-246 FNVSDVQDNHE
+246 FNVSDVDDNHE

-287 YVDSEIAKLPQPDTD
+287 YVDIKNAQQDIAIADKASKSYVDNQIANVQIDTTPLLPR
-302 VLKLDGSKAMTGN
+302 DGSKTMTGN
-315 LDMGNKNI
+315 LDM
-323 TNTNKITTRA
+323 
-333 IDLSGP
+333 
-339 IDMFNNRII
+339 
-348 GVRDGIYDKHA
+348 
-359 VNKQQ
+359 
-364 LDAVENSKADKTQLT
+364 
-379 NYLLRDGNN
+379 
-388 TMTGD
+388 
-393 LDIDEH
+393 DEH

-437 KINGNYFDLNQ
+437 KIKGNDYDLNQ
-448 KVIKNSAPHD
+448 RVIKNSAPHD

-473 DAEIAKLPKPDID
+473 DAEISKLPKPDTD

-493 RAMQGNLMM
+493 KAMTGDLDMGMKKILNIDTLNDYTDNSEKDRDLKSAVNKEYLNTHFLKIMGKGDYDFNLGGQI
-502 NNNNIKNLKDP
+502 IKNCEPYYDGLFD
-513 VDNQDAGTKKYIDD
+513 DNS
-527 EITKI
+527 
-532 PTVYANT
+532 
-539 FYKKGEDILVS
+539 LVS
-550 KQKKIT
+550 KAFVDSKIANIPKPDT
-556 FEIDPLNSLPLNTY
+556 DVLKQDGSKA
-570 VMNMNRYGIEKCGPI
+570 MNG
-585 KMDDQGNS
+585 
-593 NLDMNDSSIINIG
+593 NLDMANNSIINLKEPG
-606 GIEMKNDNDS
+606 ASDS
-616 ELDMKNNKIVN
+616 NHAASVKFVNTIVN
-627 AGKLEMVNDNDSEI
+627 NSESGMINLIND
-641 NMNDNIIK
+641 
-649 NVGDPLAAKD
+649 
-659 ACNKR
+659 
-664 YVDVVGSNYLKK
+664 
-676 DGTSSMGGN
+676 
-685 LKMQDN
+685 
-691 RIIYLADPVNIKDA
+691 
-705 ANKKYVDNKIKE
+705 KIKK

-736 DDDEFKEDDNDIHK
+736 DDDEFKEDDSDIHK

-766 EFNIDYDSSL
+766 EFKIDYDSSL

-810 EIDATSGTLTVGK
+810 EIDATSGTLVVGK
-823 INSKINGTK
+823 INSKIDGTK

-840 KYTISS
+840 KYTISP

-868 VVVYGVKGQV
+868 VVVYGVKGLV
-878 NNVSVNLW
+878 NNVLVNLW
-886 DRFYFYDNTS
+886 DRFYYYDNTS

-916 TTKNLD
+916 TTTNLD

-930 GNKIIGVD
+930 GNKIIGVG
-938 DGTSNNDA
+938 DGASNNDA
-946 VNKIQLDAVI
+946 VNKIQLDAKVATVNNKI
-956 AQLNININTLN
+956 IQIRNDINTILN
-967 NLIKTNKDNITTI
+967 SLTKLK
-980 NTNDGYYYFT
+980 YYYFT

-995 KNRSFVKFPP
+995 KHANTVKFPAI
-1005 NINKYPFGLGR
+1005 NIHPFSAVNNSEFLK
-1016 DQFRFRILLDG
+1016 IELDG
-1027 YYHIIY
+1027 HYQIIY
-1033 TDFYKSNGQFQVH
+1033 TDFIIHDAQFIIH
-1046 DITNGNDLFVM
+1046 DDTNGNDLFVT
-1057 NLSKQSNW
+1057 NLNGGRSW
-1065 TPITINAIVPITV
+1065 MPITINTVIPITV
-1078 DNGFKHA
+1078 DNGFDYARIKMY
-1085 DIQLKFGVFDNAL
+1085 LEKK
-1098 FNGSGYS
+1098 GSTSAIFHGTENS
-1105 SFYIRYLHA
+1105 TFYIKYLHT